1 MWRNKNKYNIKLLSE
16 IKSQFNLR
24 EWLDAIKQG
33 IKELFNQWSI
43 SEWAKA
49 FFAYM
54 PTATGKRINGK
65 VRTINGGTSSEIF
78 DALTK
83 LQKEVR

>member
-1 MWRNKNKYNIKLLSE
+1 MKLLSE

-54 PTATGKRINGK
+54 PTATGVKPKGGAK
-65 VRTINGGTSSEIF
+65 LMYQGGTSDEIF
-78 DALTK
+78 TTLNK
-83 LQKEVR
+83 LKHGSN